1 MFRSMQI
8 LFEFGWGCNSEI
20 SVFYKYVATY
30 FLLQDLLPIILRNMT
45 DILLSNAKNMYAK
58 DEKSIFQGVYNLLY
72 GTVALI
78 MVSSEDAAV
87 DGDTRLLSPSQV
99 KVRVLKKV
107 SEKKS
112 LITALSEILFK
123 SDSHFSRQE
132 TLSRNR

>member
-87 DGDTRLLSPSQV
+87 DGDTRLLSPNQV

-107 SEKKS
+107 SEKKKS
-112 LITALSEILFK
+112 YYRPLRDLI
-123 SDSHFSRQE
+123 
-132 TLSRNR
+132 

>member
-1 MFRSMQI
+1 
-8 LFEFGWGCNSEI
+8 
-20 SVFYKYVATY
+20 
-30 FLLQDLLPIILRNMT
+30 MT

-87 DGDTRLLSPSQV
+87 DGDTRLLSPNQV

-107 SEKKS
+107 SEKKKVLLPPS
-112 LITALSEILFK
+112 PRSYLNPIPIFLGKRHCPGIDE
-123 SDSHFSRQE
+123 HC
-132 TLSRNR
+132 

>member
-87 DGDTRLLSPSQV
+87 DGDTRLLSPNQV
-99 KVRVLKKV
+99 KVRVLKNV
-107 SEKKS
+107 SEKKKS
-112 LITALSEILFK
+112 YYRPLRDLI
-123 SDSHFSRQE
+123 
-132 TLSRNR
+132 

>member
-1 MFRSMQI
+1 MQI

-30 FLLQDLLPIILRNMT
+30 FILQDLLPIILRNMT

>member
-1 MFRSMQI
+1 
-8 LFEFGWGCNSEI
+8 
-20 SVFYKYVATY
+20 
-30 FLLQDLLPIILRNMT
+30 MT

-87 DGDTRLLSPSQV
+87 DGDTRLLSANQV

-107 SEKKS
+107 SEKRKS
-112 LITALSEILFK
+112 YYRPLRDLI
-123 SDSHFSRQE
+123 
-132 TLSRNR
+132 